1 MAHWLA
7 TNPDSLVIFN
17 DFREGRFVAVVV
29 NVFTLEE
36 QEIYD
41 RPVSAVSPDGKY
53 AVSLNFTRL
62 RAARDSYGYGGE
74 GQQTDLAEAFPEDDG
89 LFLINLATG
98 ESNLLISYAQVKAMV
113 PDLPEAGYEY
123 FNHTLFSRNGSK
135 VFWMARARPERNTT
149 ALTIN
154 TDGSGIRKCFPE
166 GWGGSHYDWLNDDEL
181 MVTSEFEGQQYG
193 HILFTVGQS
202 DYSRLGNGLLDY
214 DGHGTFSPDGK
225 WMITDTYPKNGLREQ
240 KIFLMDMETEATLSL
255 GRYAQPEAYRKKWRC
270 DIHCRWSP
278 GGDIVGFNSAHSGSR
293 QAYIFKLVY

>member
-1 MAHWLA
+1 MYQSFVLVSLIFILIGCQVRNDDSGGVITRFPEVVGPIRITEEGKEHFFASYYGINSFSQNQRYATVLQTAIKHRLPTENDTALLGLVDLETLEFKAVAKTRAWNFQQGCMAHWLA

-36 QEIYD
+36 QKIYD

-113 PDLPEAGYEY
+113 PALPEEGYEY
-123 FNHTLFSRNGSK
+123 FNHTLFS
-135 VFWMARARPERNTT
+135 
-149 ALTIN
+149 
-154 TDGSGIRKCFPE
+154 
-166 GWGGSHYDWLNDDEL
+166 
-181 MVTSEFEGQQYG
+181 
-193 HILFTVGQS
+193 
-202 DYSRLGNGLLDY
+202 
-214 DGHGTFSPDGK
+214 
-225 WMITDTYPKNGLREQ
+225 
-240 KIFLMDMETEATLSL
+240 
-255 GRYAQPEAYRKKWRC
+255 
-270 DIHCRWSP
+270 
-278 GGDIVGFNSAHSGSR
+278 
-293 QAYIFKLVY
+293 